1 MSCKHLRKE
10 RRKKNYVVP
19 MLLIF
24 KILWKRFV
32 TLLIIVSSKIRSMI
46 FIGTAVTALAVNNI
60 CSPRLMKATPHFAVK
75 NVHFNPEVE
84 LAVES

>member
-1 MSCKHLRKE
+1 M
-10 RRKKNYVVP
+10 VA
-19 MLLIF
+19 MLLLF

-32 TLLIIVSSKIRSMI
+32 TLLIIVWSKMKSMI
-46 FIGTAVTALAVNNI
+46 VIGTALAVNNI